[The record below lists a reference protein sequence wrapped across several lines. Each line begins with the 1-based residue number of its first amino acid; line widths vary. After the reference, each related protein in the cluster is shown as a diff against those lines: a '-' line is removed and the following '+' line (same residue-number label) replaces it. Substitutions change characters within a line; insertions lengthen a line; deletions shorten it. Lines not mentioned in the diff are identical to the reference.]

1 MPHETRLRIVSF
13 LREFL
18 SASLRVVLGP
28 RHELHVTHSADE
40 LDDTLRVIAADIAV
54 VDPEVVSGEAF
65 LELLAVLDRH
75 VSVHVVS
82 YTTVSPAAMRA
93 QMQFALRGH
102 RHLVLKG
109 FDDGPAQFRTYLE
122 DLRGDALGEILLAQ
136 LRPALERLATPVS
149 RAIEELFRSPATVES
164 VPALARLAGAR
175 HRRPLHEAL
184 ARAGWQSAGTLIRAA
199 RVVRAYAYLTQGDN
213 RVRDVAVKLGYATS
227 RGLANEVRA
236 VSGLLPSSLGA
247 LTPQAFLARVVAG
260 LVRPPVWAP
269 RTPAGTLPLE
279 RVVPERFAD

>member
-18 SASLRVVLGP
+18 SASLRIALGP
-28 RHELHVTHSADE
+28 RHELHATRTVGE
-40 LDDTLRVIAADIAV
+40 LDDALRVIAADLAI
-54 VDPEVVSGEAF
+54 VDPELVSGQAL

-82 YTTVSPAAMRA
+82 YTTVSPVAMRA

-109 FDDGPAQFRTYLE
+109 FDDGPSQFRTYLE
-122 DLRGDALGEILLAQ
+122 DLRGDALGEVLLAQ
-136 LRPALERLATPVS
+136 LRPALERLPTPVS
-149 RAIEELFRSPATVES
+149 RAVEELFRSPATIES

-184 ARAGWQSAGTLIRAA
+184 SRAGWQSAGTLIRAA
-199 RVVRAYAYLTQGDN
+199 RVVRAYAYLTQGDVL
-213 RVRDVAVKLGYATS
+213 VRDVAVKLGYATT

-247 LTPQAFLARVVAG
+247 LTPQAFLARVAAG
-260 LVRPPVWAP
+260 LVRPPVWAHGP
-269 RTPAGTLPLE
+269 TAAELPLE
-279 RVVPERFAD
+279 HLAPERFAD

>member
-18 SASLRVVLGP
+18 SASLRVALGP
-28 RHELHVTHSADE
+28 RHELHATHSVDE
-40 LDDTLRVIAADIAV
+40 LDDTLRVIAADIAI
-54 VDPEVVSGEAF
+54 VDPEFASQAL
-65 LELLAVLDRH
+65 LELLAVLDKH

-102 RHLVLKG
+102 RHLVLMG
-109 FDDGPAQFRTYLE
+109 FDDGPVQFRTYLE

-136 LRPALERLATPVS
+136 LRPALERLPTPVS
-149 RAIEELFRSPATVES
+149 RAIEELFRSPATIES

-213 RVRDVAVKLGYATS
+213 RVRDVAVKLGYATA

-260 LVRPPVWAP
+260 LVRPPIWAP
-269 RTPAGTLPLE
+269 RTPASDLPLE

>member
-18 SASLRVVLGP
+18 SASLRIVLGP
-28 RHELHVTHSADE
+28 RHELHVARSVDD
-40 LDDTLRVIAADIAV
+40 LDDTLRVVAADIAI
-54 VDPEVVSGEAF
+54 VDPELVSGQA
-65 LELLAVLDRH
+65 LLDLLAVLDRH
-75 VSVHVVS
+75 VSVPVVS

-109 FDDGPAQFRTYLE
+109 FDDGPALFRAYLE

-136 LRPALERLATPVS
+136 LRPALERLPTPVS
-149 RAIEELFRSPATVES
+149 RAVEELFRSPATVES

-184 ARAGWQSAGTLIRAA
+184 SRAGWQSAGTLIRAA
-199 RVVRAYAYLTQGDN
+199 RVVRAYAYLTQGDT
-213 RVRDVAVKLGYATS
+213 RVRDVAVKLGYATA

-236 VSGLLPSSLGA
+236 VSGLLPSLLGA
-247 LTPQAFLARVVAG
+247 LTPEAFLSRVAAG
-260 LVRPPVWAP
+260 LVRPPVWTH
-269 RTPAGTLPLE
+269 RTPTADLPLE
-279 RVVPERFAD
+279 RVAPERFAD

>member
-1 MPHETRLRIVSF
+1 MAHETRLRIVSF

-28 RHELHVTHSADE
+28 RHELHATHSVDE
-40 LDDTLRVIAADIAV
+40 LDDTLRVIAADIAI
-54 VDPEVVSGEAF
+54 VDPEFASQAL
-65 LELLAVLDRH
+65 LELLAVLDKH

-109 FDDGPAQFRTYLE
+109 FDDGPVQFRTYLE

-136 LRPALERLATPVS
+136 LRPALERLPTPVS
-149 RAIEELFRSPATVES
+149 RAIEELFRSPATIES

-213 RVRDVAVKLGYATS
+213 RVRDVAAKLGYATS

-247 LTPQAFLARVVAG
+247 LTPQAFLARVAAG
-260 LVRPPVWAP
+260 LVRPPVWAQ
-269 RTPAGTLPLE
+269 RAPAADLALE
-279 RVVPERFAD
+279 RVAPEERFAD

>member
-18 SASLRVVLGP
+18 SASLRIALGP
-28 RHELHVTHSADE
+28 RHELHVARSLDD
-40 LDDTLRVIAADIAV
+40 LDDTLRVVAADIAV
-54 VDPEVVSGEAF
+54 VDPELASGEAL
-65 LELLAVLDRH
+65 LELLAILDRH

-93 QMQFALRGH
+93 QTQFALRGH
-102 RHLVLKG
+102 RHLVLRG
-109 FDDGPAQFRTYLE
+109 FDDAPAQLRAYLE

-136 LRPALERLATPVS
+136 LRPALERLPAPVS
-149 RAIEELFRSPATVES
+149 RAVEELFRSPATIES

-184 ARAGWQSAGTLIRAA
+184 SRAGWQSAGTLIRAA
-199 RVVRAYAYLTQGDN
+199 RVVRAYAYLTQGDA
-213 RVRDVAVKLGYATS
+213 RVRDVAVKLGYATT

-247 LTPQAFLARVVAG
+247 LTPQAFLTRVAAC
-260 LVRPPVWAP
+260 LVRPPAWAK
-269 RTPAGTLPLE
+269 RAPAADRPLE
-279 RVVPERFAD
+279 RVAPEQFAD

>member
-18 SASLRVVLGP
+18 SASLRVALGP
-28 RHELHVTHSADE
+28 RHELHGTHSVDE
-40 LDDTLRVIAADIAV
+40 LDDTLRVIAADIAI
-54 VDPEVVSGEAF
+54 VDPEFASQAL
-65 LELLAVLDRH
+65 LELLAVLDKH

-122 DLRGDALGEILLAQ
+122 DLRGDALGEVLLAE
-136 LRPALERLATPVS
+136 LRPALERLPTPVS
-149 RAIEELFRSPATVES
+149 RAIEELFRSPATIES

-213 RVRDVAVKLGYATS
+213 RVRDVAVKLGYATA

-269 RTPAGTLPLE
+269 RTPAANLPLE